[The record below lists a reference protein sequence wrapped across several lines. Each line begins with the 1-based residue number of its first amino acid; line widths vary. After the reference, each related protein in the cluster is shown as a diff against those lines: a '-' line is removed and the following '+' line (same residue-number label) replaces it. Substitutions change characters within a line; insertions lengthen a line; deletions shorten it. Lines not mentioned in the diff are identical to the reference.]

1 MPNTWANSKRDLGQT
16 NARDQITLQR
26 VIWSKARE
34 INNKT
39 RRDQRDI
46 KSHYRSTSPDVPD
59 IWATSKRDQGETNAR
74 DQNKLQPDIWSKVR
88 EIKNKKRRDQI
99 EIKSHYR
106 LISADLISPPRLR
119 LYNVYIQTGWVGQLP
134 LVCNIVRTL
143 APQVGDAPLGGGT
156 LWH

>member
-1 MPNTWANSKRDLGQT
+1 M
-16 NARDQITLQR
+16 
-26 VIWSKARE
+26 
-34 INNKT
+34 
-39 RRDQRDI
+39 
-46 KSHYRSTSPDVPD
+46 PD

-74 DQNKLQPDIWSKVR
+74 DQITLQPDIWSKVR
-88 EIKNKKRRDQI
+88 EIKNKKRRDQR
-99 EIKSHYR
+99 EIKSHYS

-134 LVCNIVRTL
+134 LVCNIVWTL